1 MLQEKVLQ
9 YFRDNTHLRILFFF
23 DPSGE
28 YKEEFDELEVENI
41 VKVVYENNPFG
52 LKWRLVDELKES
64 KVLLYFDQ
72 DEPIKPEAQ
81 RGFHL
86 MGLLRANKVL
96 LLDQV
101 GEIVEKYNLRPH
113 LRSLIQRYQS
123 ELKKKFV
130 RTACEKDLLS
140 GNPTEAGL
148 QQAIV
153 SAYLDFKRRSHGA
166 SSWVV

>member
-28 YKEEFDELEVENI
+28 YKEEFDKLEVENI

-72 DEPIKPEAQ
+72 DEPKRVSFDGIASRE
-81 RGFHL
+81 
-86 MGLLRANKVL
+86 
-96 LLDQV
+96 
-101 GEIVEKYNLRPH
+101 
-113 LRSLIQRYQS
+113 QS
-123 ELKKKFV
+123 FIIGS
-130 RTACEKDLLS
+130 S
-140 GNPTEAGL
+140 G
-148 QQAIV
+148 
-153 SAYLDFKRRSHGA
+153 
-166 SSWVV
+166 